1 MSANGIALVV
11 AVLGIA
17 LLLAWA
23 VCVAESARLDH
34 DPFGDDENEH
44 GRWDS

>member
-1 MSANGIALVV
+1 MSNLLSYIALGISIAFILAV
-11 AVLGIA
+11 AILRY
-17 LLLAWA
+17 
-23 VCVAESARLDH
+23 ESARLDH